1 MILIKT
7 FFSFDLRKFEKLNET
22 NDAHY
27 GGRLEIFNG
36 ELMAI
41 AGEET
46 RAVEIRKNGQ
56 WEHIDPVGN
65 TVRNKRQKLSWFSSL
80 TIPGNTSDI
89 LFVFGI

>member
-1 MILIKT
+1 MDFLILIKT

-22 NDAHY
+22 NDAHF

-46 RAVEIRKNGQ
+46 RAVEIMKNGK

-65 TVRNKRQKLSWFSSL
+65 KRKKLSWFSSL